1 MKKFKS
7 ILLFGTMVLAAIA
20 CTREAALE
28 TAPEP
33 EGELVSVSF
42 PVTLQEEGITKANTS
57 DSADKLLWVFVF
69 DGDGKHILGMD
80 QKLPMENGQANVQA
94 RLLGGKTYTFAFWA
108 ASAAYDADNVFTNS
122 MDEVTVGLGE
132 LYRTYGPGSP
142 QIEAFYGK
150 VTLTAGTDKL
160 SGVSLKRPFAQ
171 VNVGIPYADSL
182 YAANQLGVLFKEV
195 ETRMDVSLPT
205 QFSLSGG
212 TISFNESFSTNY
224 TACPRDRFID
234 VRNAAGKPVEAECY
248 TRVASVYAL
257 ADDVHTELKSDCK
270 IYLKGRQDG
279 ANFEF
284 FKDLKANNTSI
295 PIKPN
300 QQTNILGNLFQG
312 TLEPLYLMSFDYDT
326 SLDVYVHTSNNQL
339 WFREGDT
346 VSINIDITTAG
357 ISIQDVYYET
367 RAYYYQE
374 HLQVTSSAYSY
385 HVQFIMP
392 ASEVKVYIIFQ

>member
-1 MKKFKS
+1 
-7 ILLFGTMVLAAIA
+7 MVLAAIA

-28 TAPEP
+28 TAQEP
-33 EGELVSVSF
+33 EGEQFVSVSF
-42 PVTLQEEGITKANTS
+42 PVTLQEEGITKATAI
-57 DSADKLLWVFVF
+57 DPTEKLLWVFVF

-122 MDEVTVGLGE
+122 MDEVTVGLDE

-284 FKDLKANNTSI
+284 SKDLKANNTSI

-312 TLEPLYLMSFDYDT
+312 TLVPLYHVSWIFDSSLGVYISMEGNT
-326 SLDVYVHTSNNQL
+326 S

-346 VSINIDITTAG
+346 VVINIEITTDG
-357 ISIQDVYYET
+357 LSLKEVYYET
-367 RAYYYQE
+367 SAYYSRE
-374 HLQVTSSAYSY
+374 PVQVKSFSFVNHRAE
-385 HVQFIMP
+385 FIMP
-392 ASEVKVYIIFQ
+392 ASEVTVYITFNNQ